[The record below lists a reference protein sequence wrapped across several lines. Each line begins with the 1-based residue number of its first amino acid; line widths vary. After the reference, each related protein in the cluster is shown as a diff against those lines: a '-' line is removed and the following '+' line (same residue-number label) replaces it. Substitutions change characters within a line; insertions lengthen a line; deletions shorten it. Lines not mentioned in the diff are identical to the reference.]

1 MNDKAIIFNK
11 NAEKVAFDKGH
22 RQKINFNISQY
33 DRAVVNGKQRYDKLE
48 IAKQRAANIKHKTLA
63 QLDKYLVEFETN
75 FTQNGG
81 KVLWARHAEEACAQ
95 IVKLLKEE
103 NIKKVVKSKS
113 MTTEEIKLNDQL
125 EMNGIQ
131 SLETDLGEFIV
142 QLAGEKPYHIVT
154 PAMHKSRQDVA
165 DLYHQKFQIDPQS
178 TPEQITAYTRS
189 LLRDEFQQAG
199 AGITGANFLLAD
211 IGGIALTENEG
222 NGLMSMAFPKIHI
235 VIAGIEKILPSVD
248 DLNLFWPLL
257 ATHGT
262 GQHMTVYNSIVTA
275 ARHQSDSSTQMVV
288 VLLDNGRSKLL
299 EKSRQR
305 SALSCIR
312 CGACLNVCPVYKNIG
327 GYTYDTTYTGPI
339 GSVITPHMQGM
350 KENKHLS
357 FASSLCG
364 ACTEVCPVKIPL
376 HELLLLNRAQA
387 VSEGWTLPSE
397 RFVMKNATRV
407 LKSRK
412 FVDFAGS
419 STKNL
424 VLKYF
429 FASQWGDKRTLPKF
443 AKKSFSQLWRERNE

>member
-165 DLYHQKFQIDPQS
+165 DLYHQKFQI
-178 TPEQITAYTRS
+178 
-189 LLRDEFQQAG
+189 
-199 AGITGANFLLAD
+199 
-211 IGGIALTENEG
+211 
-222 NGLMSMAFPKIHI
+222 
-235 VIAGIEKILPSVD
+235 
-248 DLNLFWPLL
+248 
-257 ATHGT
+257 
-262 GQHMTVYNSIVTA
+262 
-275 ARHQSDSSTQMVV
+275 
-288 VLLDNGRSKLL
+288 
-299 EKSRQR
+299 
-305 SALSCIR
+305 
-312 CGACLNVCPVYKNIG
+312 
-327 GYTYDTTYTGPI
+327 
-339 GSVITPHMQGM
+339 
-350 KENKHLS
+350 
-357 FASSLCG
+357 
-364 ACTEVCPVKIPL
+364 
-376 HELLLLNRAQA
+376 
-387 VSEGWTLPSE
+387 
-397 RFVMKNATRV
+397 RV
-407 LKSRK
+407 LWPAPHKQS
-412 FVDFAGS
+412 
-419 STKNL
+419 
-424 VLKYF
+424 Y
-429 FASQWGDKRTLPKF
+429 
-443 AKKSFSQLWRERNE
+443 